1 MVGPAMKNIDES
13 GSIDYIDRW
22 ISGASVKKRPAF
34 MQMIDNI
41 KLQYKTLTNQWVDV
55 DDFPLENWH
64 EIWSVEPDM
73 HQ

>member
-1 MVGPAMKNIDES
+1 MAAMLGPAMKNIDES

-41 KLQYKTLTNQWVDV
+41 KLQYKTLTNQ
-55 DDFPLENWH
+55 
-64 EIWSVEPDM
+64 
-73 HQ
+73 

>member
-1 MVGPAMKNIDES
+1 MNSLIIIAVVLIDLHSYGTMLGPAMKNIDES

-41 KLQYKTLTNQWVDV
+41 KLQYKTLTNQ
-55 DDFPLENWH
+55 
-64 EIWSVEPDM
+64 
-73 HQ
+73 

>member
-1 MVGPAMKNIDES
+1 MKNIDES

-41 KLQYKTLTNQWVDV
+41 KLQYKTLTNQLVDV
-55 DDFPLENWH
+55 DDFPLEN
-64 EIWSVEPDM
+64 
-73 HQ
+73 